1 MISHLYILVSLRA
14 LSLFQVAG
22 AKLPVAIHRLRGT
35 HWHPR
40 GMLLLLLLLLVVV
53 VMVLLL
59 VHLLLLLLVLRHHSS
74 RRLRVQP
81 G

>member
-1 MISHLYILVSLRA
+1 MISHLYILVSLCA
-14 LSLFQVAG
+14 LSLLQVAG
-22 AKLPVAIHRLRGT
+22 TKLPVAIHRLRGT
-35 HWHPR
+35 HGHPR
-40 GMLLLLLLLLVVV
+40 GMLLLLMLVV
-53 VMVLLL
+53 VLLL

>member
-1 MISHLYILVSLRA
+1 MISHLYILVSLCA
-14 LSLFQVAG
+14 LSLLQVAG
-22 AKLPVAIHRLRGT
+22 AKLPVAINRLRGT
-35 HWHPR
+35 HGHPR
-40 GMLLLLLLLLVVV
+40 GMLLLLLLLMVV

>member
-1 MISHLYILVSLRA
+1 MISHLYILVSLCA
-14 LSLFQVAG
+14 LSLLQVAG
-22 AKLPVAIHRLRGT
+22 TKLPVAIHRLRGT
-35 HWHPR
+35 HGHPR
-40 GMLLLLLLLLVVV
+40 GMLLLLLLLVVL

>member
-1 MISHLYILVSLRA
+1 MISHLYILVSLCA
-14 LSLFQVAG
+14 LSLLQVAG
-22 AKLPVAIHRLRGT
+22 AKLPMAIDRLRGT
-35 HWHPR
+35 HGHPR
-40 GMLLLLLLLLVVV
+40 GMLLLLLLLVVL